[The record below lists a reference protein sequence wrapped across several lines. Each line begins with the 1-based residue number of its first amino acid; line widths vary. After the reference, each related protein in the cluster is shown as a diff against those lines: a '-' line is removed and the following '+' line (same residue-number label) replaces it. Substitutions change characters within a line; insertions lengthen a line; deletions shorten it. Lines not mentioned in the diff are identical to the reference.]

1 MRHFRYFLLFLAIS
15 GSLLAQS
22 GARVSGK
29 PIVFTAG
36 DTTPSVRKGSYF
48 QTNNSS
54 AAVTIT
60 KFEGMSTGDIFMVEV
75 ADDSTSVEDGTY
87 IDWPGD
93 ISMTFLTGDLFQCK
107 ESAGVAQCWIVRL
120 K

>member
-1 MRHFRYFLLFLAIS
+1 MRHFKYCLISLALA
-15 GSLLAQS
+15 GSLLAQP

-60 KFEGMSTGDIFMVEV
+60 KFDGMSTGDIFMVDV
-75 ADDSTSVEDGTY
+75 MDDSTSVEDGAY

-93 ISMTFLTGDLFQCK
+93 ISMTFLTGDRFQCK
-107 ESAGVAQCWIVRL
+107 ESSGVAECWVVRI